1 MLKFLYLRLKSF
13 KKNSVHNKRTLANQ
27 LFYMQKKLKLWDAT
41 MLVMGSMIGS
51 GIFIVSSDMMR
62 NLGSGYWLIAVW
74 VITGIMTVAAAIS
87 YGELSAMFPKAGGQ
101 YTYITEIFG
110 KMTGFL
116 YGWGLFAV
124 IQTGTIAAVA
134 MAFGKFTAYLIPA
147 LNNSDPI
154 FQSGTFRITWV
165 QILAIVIILLLTFIN
180 TRGVK
185 NGKLLQNVFTTSK
198 ILALLGIIFFGFL
211 LIRDSQWTQNMSFGW
226 SGFQNFG
233 REVGNDL
240 LSTGWQPI
248 SGVTLLG
255 GIAAAMVGSVFSS
268 VAWENVT
275 FVSGEIENP
284 KKNVVKSMVLGT
296 CVVMVLYLLVNFVY
310 LNALGRDEIAF
321 ADKNRPAVAASEVI
335 FGNLGTVIMAILVM
349 VSTFGCINGLVLAGA
364 RVFQTMAKD
373 GLFFRAATE
382 NNRFDVPAKS
392 LWMQGIWASAL
403 ALSGQYG
410 DLLDMISFV
419 IVLFYMITVFGVI
432 YLRIKRPDLERPYKT
447 WLYPVTPILY
457 LLIGTAFCVLLI
469 WFKPQYTWPGFILI
483 LLGLPVYWF
492 INRGKSV

>member
-1 MLKFLYLRLKSF
+1 ME
-13 KKNSVHNKRTLANQ
+13 
-27 LFYMQKKLKLWDAT
+27 KKLKLWDAT

-74 VITGIMTVAAAIS
+74 IITGIMTVAAAIS

-101 YTYITEIFG
+101 YTYMTEIFG
-110 KMTGFL
+110 RMTGFL
-116 YGWGLFAV
+116 YGWGLFTV

-134 MAFGKFTAYLIPA
+134 MAFGKFTSYLIPA
-147 LNNSDPI
+147 LNNSQPI
-154 FQSGTFRITWV
+154 FQSGSFKITWV
-165 QILAIVIILLLTFIN
+165 QILAIVIILLLTYIN
-180 TRGVK
+180 TKGVK
-185 NGKLLQNVFTTSK
+185 NGKFLQNIFTTSK
-198 ILALLGIIFFGFL
+198 ILALLGIIVFGFL
-211 LIRDSQWTQNMSFGW
+211 LVKDSQWTENMSFGW
-226 SGFQNFG
+226 NAFQDFG
-233 REVGNDL
+233 KEVGNDL
-240 LSTGWQPI
+240 VPTGWQSI
-248 SGVTLLG
+248 GSVTLLG

-275 FVSGEIENP
+275 FMSGEIENP
-284 KKNVVKSMVLGT
+284 KKNVVKAMVLGT
-296 CVVMVLYLLVNFVY
+296 IVVMILYLLVNFVY
-310 LNALGRDEIAF
+310 LNVLDRDEIAF

-349 VSTFGCINGLVLAGA
+349 ISTFGCINGLVLAGA

-373 GLFFRAATE
+373 GLFFKQAIE
-382 NNRFDVPAKS
+382 NNKNEVPEKS
-392 LWMQGIWASAL
+392 LWMQGIWASVL

-432 YLRIKRPDLERPYKT
+432 YLRVKKPNMERPYKT
-447 WLYPVTPILY
+447 WLYPITPILY
-457 LLIGTAFCVLLI
+457 LLIGSAFCILLI
-469 WFKPQYTWPGFILI
+469 WFKPQYTWPGFLLI

-492 INRGKSV
+492 INRRKTD

>member
-1 MLKFLYLRLKSF
+1 MEII
-13 KKNSVHNKRTLANQ
+13 
-27 LFYMQKKLKLWDAT
+27 LKLWDAT

-74 VITGIMTVAAAIS
+74 IITGIMTVAAAIS

-101 YTYITEIFG
+101 YTYMTEIFG
-110 KMTGFL
+110 RMTGFL
-116 YGWGLFAV
+116 YGWGLFTV

-134 MAFGKFTAYLIPA
+134 MAFGKFTSYLIPA
-147 LNNSDPI
+147 LNNSQPI
-154 FQSGTFRITWV
+154 FQSGSFKITWV
-165 QILAIVIILLLTFIN
+165 QILAIVIILLLTYIN
-180 TRGVK
+180 TKGVK
-185 NGKLLQNVFTTSK
+185 NGKFLQNIFTTSK
-198 ILALLGIIFFGFL
+198 ILALLGIIVFGFL
-211 LIRDSQWTQNMSFGW
+211 LVKDSQWTENMSFGW
-226 SGFQNFG
+226 NAFQDFG
-233 REVGNDL
+233 KEVGNDL
-240 LSTGWQPI
+240 VPTGWQSI
-248 SGVTLLG
+248 GSVTLLG

-275 FVSGEIENP
+275 FMSGEIENP
-284 KKNVVKSMVLGT
+284 KKNVVKAMVLGT
-296 CVVMVLYLLVNFVY
+296 IVVMILYLLVNFVY
-310 LNALGRDEIAF
+310 LNVLDRNEIAF

-349 VSTFGCINGLVLAGA
+349 ISTFGCINGLVLAGA

-373 GLFFRAATE
+373 GLFFKQAEE
-382 NNRFDVPAKS
+382 NNENEVPEKS
-392 LWMQGIWASAL
+392 LWMQGIWASIL

-432 YLRIKRPDLERPYKT
+432 YLRIKKPNLERPYKT
-447 WLYPVTPILY
+447 WLYPITPILY
-457 LLIGTAFCVLLI
+457 LLIGSAFCLLLI
-469 WFKPQYTWPGFILI
+469 WFKPNYTWPGFILI

-492 INRGKSV
+492 INKRKIE

>member
-1 MLKFLYLRLKSF
+1 
-13 KKNSVHNKRTLANQ
+13 
-27 LFYMQKKLKLWDAT
+27 MQRKLKLWDAT

-74 VITGIMTVAAAIS
+74 LITGIMTVAAAIS

-101 YTYITEIFG
+101 YTYMTEIFG
-110 KMTGFL
+110 RMTGFL
-116 YGWGLFAV
+116 YGWGLFTV

-165 QILAIVIILLLTFIN
+165 QILAIVVILLLTYIN
-180 TRGVK
+180 TKGVK
-185 NGKLLQNVFTTSK
+185 NGKFLQNLFTASK
-198 ILALLGIIFFGFL
+198 IIALIGIIVFGFL
-211 LIRDSQWTQNMSFGW
+211 FVKDSQWASNMNFGW
-226 SGFQNFG
+226 NGFQDFG
-233 REVGNDL
+233 KEVGNDL
-240 LSTGWQPI
+240 LPTGWKSI
-248 SGVTLLG
+248 GSITLLG

-296 CVVMVLYLLVNFVY
+296 SVVMVLYMLVNFVY
-310 LNALGRDEIAF
+310 LNALDRDAIAF
-321 ADKNRPAVAASEVI
+321 ADKNRPAVAVSEVI
-335 FGNLGTVIMAILVM
+335 FGNLGTVIMAVLVM
-349 VSTFGCINGLVLAGA
+349 ISTFGCINGLVLAGA

-373 GLFFRAATE
+373 GLFFKQAIA
-382 NNRFDVPAKS
+382 NNRNDVPEKS
-392 LWMQGIWASAL
+392 LWMQGIWASVL

-432 YLRIKRPDLERPYKT
+432 YLRIKKPGIERPYKT
-447 WLYPVTPILY
+447 WLYPVTPLLY

-492 INRGKSV
+492 INRKKS

>member
-1 MLKFLYLRLKSF
+1 
-13 KKNSVHNKRTLANQ
+13 
-27 LFYMQKKLKLWDAT
+27 MQRKLKLWDAT

-116 YGWGLFAV
+116 YGWGLFTV

-154 FQSGTFRITWV
+154 FQSGTFKITWV
-165 QILAIVIILLLTFIN
+165 QILAIVVILLLTFIN
-180 TRGVK
+180 TKGVK
-185 NGKLLQNVFTTSK
+185 NGKFLQNLFTTSK
-198 ILALLGIIFFGFL
+198 IVSLLGIIVFGFL
-211 LIRDSQWTQNMSFGW
+211 FVKDSQWASNMSFGW
-226 SGFQNFG
+226 NSFQDFG
-233 REVGNDL
+233 KEVGNDL
-240 LSTGWQPI
+240 LPTGWKSI
-248 SGVTLLG
+248 GSITLLG

-296 CVVMVLYLLVNFVY
+296 SVVMVLYMLVNFVY
-310 LNALGRDEIAF
+310 LNALDRDAIAF

-335 FGNLGTVIMAILVM
+335 FGNLGTVIMAVLVM
-349 VSTFGCINGLVLAGA
+349 ISTFGCINGLVLAGA

-373 GLFFRAATE
+373 GLFFKQAIA
-382 NNRFDVPAKS
+382 NNRNDVPEKS
-392 LWMQGIWASAL
+392 LWMQGIWASVL

-432 YLRIKRPDLERPYKT
+432 YLRIKKPGIERPYKT
-447 WLYPVTPILY
+447 WLYPVTPLIY
-457 LLIGTAFCVLLI
+457 LIIGTAFCVLLI

-483 LLGLPVYWF
+483 LLGLPVYWY
-492 INRGKSV
+492 INRKKSA

>member
-1 MLKFLYLRLKSF
+1 
-13 KKNSVHNKRTLANQ
+13 
-27 LFYMQKKLKLWDAT
+27 MQRKLKLWDAT

-74 VITGIMTVAAAIS
+74 LITGIMTVAAAIS
-87 YGELSAMFPKAGGQ
+87 YGELSAMFPRAGGQ

-116 YGWGLFAV
+116 YGWGLFTV

-165 QILAIVIILLLTFIN
+165 QILAIVVILLLTYIN
-180 TRGVK
+180 TKGVK
-185 NGKLLQNVFTTSK
+185 NGKFLQNLFTASK
-198 ILALLGIIFFGFL
+198 IIALIGIIVFGF
-211 LIRDSQWTQNMSFGW
+211 IFVKDSQWASNMNFGW
-226 SGFQNFG
+226 NGFQDFG
-233 REVGNDL
+233 KEVGNDL
-240 LSTGWQPI
+240 LPTGWKSI
-248 SGVTLLG
+248 GSITLLG

-284 KKNVVKSMVLGT
+284 KKNVVRSMVLGT
-296 CVVMVLYLLVNFVY
+296 SVVMVLYLLVNFVY
-310 LNALGRDEIAF
+310 LNTLDRDAIAF
-321 ADKNRPAVAASEVI
+321 ADKNRPAVAVSEVI
-335 FGNLGTVIMAILVM
+335 FGNLGTVIMAVLVM
-349 VSTFGCINGLVLAGA
+349 ISTFGCINGLVLAGA

-373 GLFFRAATE
+373 GLFFKQAID
-382 NNRFDVPAKS
+382 NNRNDVPEKS
-392 LWMQGIWASAL
+392 LWMQGIWASVL

-432 YLRIKRPDLERPYKT
+432 YLRIKKPGIERPYKT
-447 WLYPVTPILY
+447 WLYPVTPLLY

-492 INRGKSV
+492 INRKKSE